1 MVSSQGHS
9 CEASE
14 PVCLARSSCLQAQGG
29 GLFGS
34 HEPSFYI
41 CLPSGQFCTRVQ
53 PGPRKLPAPAGQE
66 QNKLIPV

>member
-14 PVCLARSSCLQAQGG
+14 PVCLACSSCLQEQGG
-29 GLFGS
+29 GLCGP
-34 HEPSFYI
+34 HEPSFYT

-53 PGPRKLPAPAGQE
+53 SGPRKLSAPAGQE
-66 QNKLIPV
+66 QHKLIPV